1 MILKFKIV
9 SVDENEG
16 SIVVR
21 YYTDSM
27 TEDDLA
33 NSFDEYGEIIRS
45 EDGSPVRCRTDVNI
59 SLFDLNK
66 TQNPSVD
73 DIKNIIL
80 RIAPLEWFQLQE
92 KMNDPEAKTNLLN
105 LKSSIGNTYTFSSDD
120 VLLERKNSGIQTE
133 VPREEKL
140 QALKNLISNP
150 EILDILLNEIN
161 AIANTA
167 NTSI

>member
-1 MILKFKIV
+1 MILKFRIIE
-9 SVDENEG
+9 VDENEG

-21 YYTDSM
+21 YYTDSI

-33 NSFDEYGEIIRS
+33 SSFDEYGEIIRT
-45 EDGSPVRCRTDVNI
+45 EEGYPVRCRTDSNI
-59 SLFDLNK
+59 SLFDIDK
-66 TQNPSVD
+66 IQNPNVD
-73 DIKNIIL
+73 DIKDTIL
-80 RIAPLEWFQLQE
+80 RSTPLEWLQLKE
-92 KMNDPEAKTNLLN
+92 KIDDPNYEINLVN

-120 VLLERKNSGIQTE
+120 VLLERKKSGIQVE

-140 QALKNLISNP
+140 QALKDLISNP
-150 EILDILLNEIN
+150 EIVDILLNEIN